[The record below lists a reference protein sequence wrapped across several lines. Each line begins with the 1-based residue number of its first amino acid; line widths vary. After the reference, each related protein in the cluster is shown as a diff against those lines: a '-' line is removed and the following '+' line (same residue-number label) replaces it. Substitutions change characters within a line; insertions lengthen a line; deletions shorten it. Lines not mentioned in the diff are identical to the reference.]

1 MGDNPAR
8 ETSPSCPRDARV
20 STTLAAAA
28 STKEVV
34 DSRPAA
40 GHDGETGTSGGA
52 DRPTVSVTT
61 LLAWLSPAFP
71 VGGYAYSHGLE
82 QAVEDGDVSEEASLE
97 TWLADAMALGFG
109 RNDAILLQAAH
120 RAAERS
126 RLKPPSPSPCQGEGG
141 PRESEGRVGMTQDRV
156 QSSNVVLHAQ
166 RTPPYPPLDEGRD
179 SSTATHFFASGEAQ
193 DVAAHPSLAEIN
205 ELALAFAPTK
215 ELHLETSQ
223 QGRSFLDAVLAAWPN
238 ARLAEIARQ
247 LDGPVAYPVAV
258 GAAAAAHD
266 IPAVEAAAAFL
277 VAIAQAL
284 VSAGVRLAP
293 IGQTAGA
300 RIVGRVAPLA
310 RSIAE
315 ETATLSVDDLANATF
330 RLDLGSA
337 RHETQY
343 TRLFRS

>member
-1 MGDNPAR
+1 MTVKD
-8 ETSPSCPRDARV
+8 
-20 STTLAAAA
+20 L
-28 STKEVV
+28 
-34 DSRPAA
+34 SRSR
-40 GHDGETGTSGGA
+40 GTA
-52 DRPTVSVTT
+52 VTT

-82 QAVEDGDVSEEASLE
+82 QAVEDGDVKDEASLE
-97 TWLADAMALGFG
+97 AWLADAMALGFG

-120 RAAERS
+120 RAAAA
-126 RLKPPSPSPCQGEGG
+126 C
-141 PRESEGRVGMTQDRV
+141 
-156 QSSNVVLHAQ
+156 
-166 RTPPYPPLDEGRD
+166 
-179 SSTATHFFASGEAQ
+179 
-193 DVAAHPSLAEIN
+193 DVASLAAIN

-223 QGRSFLDAVLAAWPN
+223 QGRSFLDAALAAWSN
-238 ARLAEIARQ
+238 ERLTEIGEA

-258 GAAAAAHD
+258 GAAAAAHGV
-266 IPAVEAAAAFL
+266 PAAEAAAAFL

-293 IGQTAGA
+293 IGQTSGA
-300 RIVGRVAPLA
+300 RIVGRIAPLA
-310 RSIAE
+310 REIAE
-315 ETATLSVDDLANATF
+315 ETASLAVDDLANATF